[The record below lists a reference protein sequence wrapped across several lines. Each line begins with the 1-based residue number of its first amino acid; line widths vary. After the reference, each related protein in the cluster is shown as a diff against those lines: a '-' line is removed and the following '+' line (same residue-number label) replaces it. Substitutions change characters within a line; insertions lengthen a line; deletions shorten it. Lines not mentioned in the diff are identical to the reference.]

1 MEVYVYS
8 PEGEFRWNHINII
21 PRLGELVVINK
32 DDFTSSR
39 GVVRDVRYD
48 QWVDG
53 SLKITI
59 FIGEDNNE

>member
-8 PEGEFRWNHINII
+8 PEGEFRWNHINMI
-21 PRLGELVVINK
+21 PKLGELVVINK

>member
-1 MEVYVYS
+1 MEAYVYS
-8 PEGEFRWNHINII
+8 PDGEFRWNHINII

>member
-1 MEVYVYS
+1 MYIHQMES
-8 PEGEFRWNHINII
+8 
-21 PRLGELVVINK
+21 L
-32 DDFTSSR
+32 
-39 GVVRDVRYD
+39 RDVRYD